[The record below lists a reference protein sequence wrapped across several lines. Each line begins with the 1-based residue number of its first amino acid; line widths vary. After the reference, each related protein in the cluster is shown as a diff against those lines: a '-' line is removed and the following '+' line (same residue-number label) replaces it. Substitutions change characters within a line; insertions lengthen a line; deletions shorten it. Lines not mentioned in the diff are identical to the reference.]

1 MNNMFD
7 EYEKPSPQELAQQKR
22 KKQKQTS
29 ILIALALLG
38 GIGYF
43 FLGYLPE
50 ERNRA
55 KEEIGEVLNE
65 NYLVSIDK
73 LDKNL

>member
-1 MNNMFD
+1 MYD
-7 EYEKPSPQELAQQKR
+7 YETKPNPQELAQQKR

-38 GIGYF
+38 GLGYF

-50 ERNRA
+50 ERMRA
-55 KEEIGEVLNE
+55 KEEIEEALKE
-65 NYLVSIDK
+65 NYLVTIDK
-73 LDKNL
+73 LDKI